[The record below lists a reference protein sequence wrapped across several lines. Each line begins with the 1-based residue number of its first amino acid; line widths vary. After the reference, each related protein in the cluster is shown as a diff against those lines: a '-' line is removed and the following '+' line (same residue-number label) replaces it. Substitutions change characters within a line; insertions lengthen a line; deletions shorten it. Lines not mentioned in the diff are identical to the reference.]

1 VAARLAAAERG
12 ILEAAAVL
20 GSPFDP
26 TLLAEVAEEDR
37 ESLRRRL
44 ARLAVRGVI
53 VRTPGGTFRFRHD
66 LLREALYQGMGDE
79 ARVVLHG
86 RAARALAKMPR
97 ASTDPA
103 VLAATA
109 DHYARAGETGA
120 AIACLE
126 RSAEALVA
134 ASAPRAALERYL
146 EAARLAETSDDGSR
160 AAAGRRINIAL
171 QIGLLAAPALRVEEG
186 ERQLELA
193 LRLAREQND
202 AGAETRAL
210 LRRGQLRLHAGRF
223 AEAVA
228 DLETVRARAEAQPR
242 PDLVQL
248 GQIYGALGDAHERNG
263 DLRLA
268 VEYLERAL
276 NTASERSALG
286 EAGRY
291 LAALGR
297 ASAKLGEP
305 GRAGVHVQEALDLA
319 AQRND
324 DGLRLRAMS
333 ARGISELMQ
342 GDYAGALKSFREAFD
357 AARTLDD
364 GDEMAIQEHNMG
376 DMYLRLGN
384 HARAYAHLR
393 ASYEVAAAAEWDW
406 MLWIN
411 LMYLGYL
418 DALRGDMESGIAGIE
433 KALARAAEL
442 GYVQDLM
449 QGHRLLGDLYRR
461 KGWHAQAREHLRHA
475 LDAARQMHWV
485 PAITELEHELAQ

>member
-1 VAARLAAAERG
+1 
-12 ILEAAAVL
+12 
-20 GSPFDP
+20 
-26 TLLAEVAEEDR
+26 
-37 ESLRRRL
+37 
-44 ARLAVRGVI
+44 

-79 ARVVLHG
+79 ARTVLHG
-86 RAARALAKMPR
+86 RAARALAKTPR

-103 VLAATA
+103 ILAATA
-109 DHYARAGETGA
+109 EHYARSGETAA

-146 EAARLAETSDDGSR
+146 EAAGLAERSDDGS
-160 AAAGRRINIAL
+160 ALSATRRINIAL
-171 QIGLLAAPALRVEEG
+171 QVGALAAAALRVEEG

-193 LRLAREQND
+193 LRLARELGD
-202 AGAETRAL
+202 PGGETRAL
-210 LRRGQLRLHAGRF
+210 LRRGQLRLHAGKF
-223 AEAVA
+223 ADAVA
-228 DLETVRARAEAQPR
+228 DLEQVRKRVESQAS
-242 PDLVQL
+242 PDPVQL

-263 DLRLA
+263 DLRTSVECLEKA
-268 VEYLERAL
+268 VTVATDRG
-276 NTASERSALG
+276 ALG

-305 GRAGVHVQEALDLA
+305 ERAQVHVQEALDLA

-333 ARGISELMQ
+333 ARGICELMQ
-342 GDYAGALKSFREAFD
+342 ADYPAALKSFREAFD

-376 DMYLRLGN
+376 DVYLRLGN

-393 ASYEVAAAAEWDW
+393 SSFDVAARAQWDW

-418 DALRGDMESGIAGIE
+418 EALRGDLDAGIDQIE
-433 KALARAAEL
+433 KALARTQEL

-461 KGWHAQAREHLRHA
+461 KGLETQAKEHLAQALE
-475 LDAARQMHWV
+475 AARQMHWV
-485 PAITELEHELAQ
+485 PAIAELERELGG